1 MCSGMRTSTV
11 TLGIAGMMSCS
22 LALVWLLKP
31 YWSFFET
38 KRERDRAQELLDKF
52 QLGIAA
58 ERIEASA
65 NRR

>member
-1 MCSGMRTSTV
+1 
-11 TLGIAGMMSCS
+11 MMSCS